1 MSKSDPDIIGGTALN
16 LKAPLPPISLGLLH
30 LLSDGIVVALVC
42 WMMVAL
48 LAPPAGVADTSS
60 FWRPVLAGG
69 LMVPLV
75 KALLGAYSIGRLD
88 LAERARRGMQGAFLS
103 ATVLLIV
110 ALAGGSLDPLLVAAL
125 TASLAGFV
133 ATFAADFLIVHG
145 VLGGFSQWRTPVVIV
160 GAGPRGAHLA
170 EKLSRLPWLGLRP
183 VCFFDDDESRWQTRV
198 AGLPV
203 VGPVSLLATSPAYAE
218 LTQTAVIA
226 DAASNSSEPGALLR
240 ALPFRQVYVVVGDGD
255 ADGMDATCHN
265 LHGLLTLRINR
276 RSSSSYQG
284 IRRLFD
290 ILGASAALLLFGPLM
305 LMIALAIRLDSPGP
319 ILFRQER
326 WAGGTRTFGCLKFR
340 SMRIDA
346 EAMLQRL
353 LDSDSRLRAEYATY
367 HKLRHDPRITRV
379 GRFLRKTSLDEL
391 PQLWNVL
398 KGDMS
403 LIGPRAYMPR
413 ELPEVGAAADIIGSV
428 RPGITGYWQVSGRHR
443 TTFQERVAMDV
454 FYARNRGA
462 LFDAHI
468 LVKTVFLLLKAD
480 GT

>member
-1 MSKSDPDIIGGTALN
+1 MSKSDPDIIGGTTLEPRRALPTLN
-16 LKAPLPPISLGLLH
+16 LGLLQ
-30 LLSDGIVVALVC
+30 LLCDGIVVALVC
-42 WMMVAL
+42 WMTATL
-48 LAPPAGVADTSS
+48 LGRPDGGAPL
-60 FWRPVLAGG
+60 WRPVLAGG
-69 LMVPLV
+69 GMVPLV
-75 KALLGAYSIGRLD
+75 KALLGSYTIGRLD
-88 LAERARRGMQGAFLS
+88 LAERARKGVQGALLS
-103 ATVLLIV
+103 TIAVLV
-110 ALAGGSLDPLLVAAL
+110 MALASGALEPLLAAAL
-125 TASLAGFV
+125 VASLAGFV
-133 ATFAADFLIVHG
+133 ATFVADFLIVHG
-145 VLGGFSQWRTPVVIV
+145 VLGSFTQWRTPVVII
-160 GAGPRGAHLA
+160 GAGARGVHLA

-183 VCFFDDDESRWQTRV
+183 LCFFDDDESRWKTSV

-203 VGPVSLLATSPAYAE
+203 IGPVSLLTGSPVYAG
-218 LTQTAVIA
+218 LAQTAVIA
-226 DAASNSSEPGALLR
+226 DAASSSTEPSALLR
-240 ALPFRQVYVVVGDGD
+240 TLPFRQVYVVVGDGD

-276 RSSSSYQG
+276 RTTSSYLG
-284 IRRLFD
+284 VRRLFD
-290 ILGASAALLLFGPLM
+290 IAGALAALALFGPLM
-305 LMIALAIRLDSPGP
+305 AMIALAIRLDSPGP
-319 ILFRQER
+319 VLFRQER
-326 WAGGTRTFGCLKFR
+326 WAGGKRTFGCLKFR

-353 LDSDSRLRAEYATY
+353 LDSDPVLRAQYATY
-367 HKLRHDPRITRV
+367 HKLTHDPRITRV

-398 KGDMS
+398 KGEMS

-413 ELPEVGAAADIIGSV
+413 ELPEVGEAAAIIGTV